1 MKQETPVIRFIFF
14 LIFLY
19 FIVVMNVRRPKSP
32 ASGSS
37 QLTSNVSKA
46 FCFREEGLSSSQY
59 LFSLVIPTLTDPSF
73 CL

>member
-1 MKQETPVIRFIFF
+1 MKQETPVIRFIFFF

-46 FCFREEGLSSSQY
+46 FCSREKGFRLVNIYSLSSFP
-59 LFSLVIPTLTDPSF
+59 L
-73 CL
+73 